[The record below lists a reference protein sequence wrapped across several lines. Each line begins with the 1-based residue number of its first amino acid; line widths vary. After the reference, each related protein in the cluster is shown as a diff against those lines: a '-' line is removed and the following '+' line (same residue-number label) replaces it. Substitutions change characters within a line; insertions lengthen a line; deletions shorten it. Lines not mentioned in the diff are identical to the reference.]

1 MIFVQN
7 YVKMPYVHIN
17 SADIQNVYY
26 LEHFIFFSGNLFCL
40 PLPLFAYLYFSSKQ
54 CRRHSSQYRR
64 LANHKFSCSP
74 LIILLFKII
83 RKRFFRSSEPDAFQS
98 GRLNAPT
105 LPLPNTAPLIFFHE
119 GQHLHPHQYSH
130 PPVFPP
136 LSRAAGVL
144 LIQIYFWKCPVQHR
158 HCAFNNIE
166 ILK

>member
-1 MIFVQN
+1 MYTIWNISYFSQSI
-7 YVKMPYVHIN
+7 P
-17 SADIQNVYY
+17 SVY
-26 LEHFIFFSGNLFCL
+26 S
-40 PLPLFAYLYFSSKQ
+40 PLFAYLYFSAKQ

-64 LANHKFSCSP
+64 QTNHKFPCFP
-74 LIILLFKII
+74 LIILLFKIVQ
-83 RKRFFRSSEPDAFQS
+83 KRFFRSSEPDAFQF

-105 LPLPNTAPLIFFHE
+105 PPLPNTAPLIFFHE

-158 HCAFNNIE
+158 HCTFNNIE